1 MLLRGGHCPAYY
13 RLAPVINITYDST
26 VAT

>member
-1 MLLRGGHCPAYY
+1 LLQGGHCPAYH
-13 RLAPVINITYDST
+13 RLAPVIVSSYDST